1 MRACLKNSRFTWITF
16 VISATPKL
24 PDMITCD
31 GYFSALSNG
40 IITPMT
46 KSLTGQS
53 CGTSKDE
60 NDISYLLAIKSPTS
74 RSGHLGDCYEL
85 LSLTILLRI
94 YIKEYLKTYFYKN
107 LRDQLE
113 C

>member
-24 PDMITCD
+24 PDMITCG
-31 GYFSALSNG
+31 GYFSALSNE

-53 CGTSKDE
+53 RGTSKDE
-60 NDISYLLAIKSPTS
+60 NDISYEICREFPID
-74 RSGHLGDCYEL
+74 R
-85 LSLTILLRI
+85 
-94 YIKEYLKTYFYKN
+94 FYHHDIHSTVTTVIEN
-107 LRDQLE
+107 RAMI
-113 C
+113 